1 MNLHYFADTDTLAVD
16 LRDEP
21 VTETEDLTDDVLVD
35 SNAQRQI
42 VLLTIE
48 HASKNV
54 DLAALEIENLP
65 PARLSTPLL
74 AYVRR
79 RMMEVDVASSD
90 LDGLD
95 LSSPAFQIA
104 MRHGIA
110 TAFHEME
117 HRLMDMETPSPHPQ
131 GTLRDD

>member
-1 MNLHYFADTDTLAVD
+1 MKLHYFADTDTLACA

-21 VTETEDLTDDVLVD
+21 ATETEDLTDDVLVD
-35 SNAQRQI
+35 YNVQRQI

-54 DLAALEIENLP
+54 DLAALEIEDLP
-65 PARLSTPLL
+65 TVRLSTSLF

-79 RMMEVDVASSD
+79 RLEEVEIDASD

-95 LSSPAFQIA
+95 VSSPAFQIV
-104 MRHGIA
+104 MRHGM
-110 TAFHEME
+110 TMAFHEME
-117 HRLMDMETPSPHPQ
+117 HLLLDTQPSAQGATP
-131 GTLRDD
+131 